1 MIEECDMN
9 IPVSRKCQRKQGMIW
24 TKRSF
29 ASCQM
34 FLNTKILVR
43 LPTGLIAEDTI
54 YFNCTIQRNQAW
66 TNLNVYSLLVSFPG
80 AKGSMQE
87 AREEKNHLSWESYR
101 LQYQPARQDVST
113 GAVMAWLLGDNQLH
127 SDLKWGYSKERSYL
141 VPQMWAKAHG
151 WGDHRL

>member
-9 IPVSRKCQRKQGMIW
+9 IPVSRQCQGKQGMIW
-24 TKRSF
+24 TVRSF

-34 FLNTKILVR
+34 FLNTKFLSGCPLALLLR
-43 LPTGLIAEDTI
+43 TPYTLIAQYKEI
-54 YFNCTIQRNQAW
+54 KLELIWKFIPCWLAF
-66 TNLNVYSLLVSFPG
+66 LVP
-80 AKGSMQE
+80 KGRMQE

-101 LQYQPARQDVST
+101 LQYQPVRQDVSS

-127 SDLKWGYSKERSYL
+127 SDLIWGYSKGRSCL
-141 VPQMWAKAHG
+141 VLWMWAKAHG